1 MGQRKNKHRA
11 GEESIRGTQ
20 RTWKA
25 RKLSGE
31 KTRLNLKIG
40 SCFIKEDYT
49 RTLFINKL
57 WTVDFVQPHICH
69 QYGKMKFIR
78 NYCPHSLI

>member
-57 WTVDFVQPHICH
+57 
-69 QYGKMKFIR
+69 
-78 NYCPHSLI
+78 